1 MLRDAYICEMKKL
14 LFTTIFTGFIGLGAN
29 AQQIDCSQ
37 MGMSVNVSDTDY
49 VQLYHAGPY
58 LLWPREYNKIHW
70 EITDYNGTLIHQDT
84 TTGNLAGHM
93 GFSHNV
99 SLNDSIIVSSLI
111 THDSVSW
118 GTDNPY
124 SVACLIQDTLY
135 WEPTEIIP
143 GVFTYRWEFVGGS
156 NVGVNV
162 LSIRKSGGEVFY
174 TKIYPNPNSGL
185 FSIQVDQ
192 EHIGS
197 SYQILDNLGRLI
209 DKGITRELSQDFDLS
224 DKPKG
229 VYRIQVSNDKAMKTL
244 NVVIQ

>member
-1 MLRDAYICEMKKL
+1 MGYTYIWVMNKL
-14 LFTTIFTGFIGLGAN
+14 LFIIIFTGFIGFGAN

-37 MGMSVNVSDTDY
+37 MGMLVNVSDTDY
-49 VQLYHAGPY
+49 VKLYHAGPY
-58 LLWPREYNKIHW
+58 LLWPREHNKIYW

-156 NVGVNV
+156 NIGVNV
-162 LSIRKSGGEVFY
+162 LSTRESEGEDFY
-174 TKIYPNPNSGL
+174 TIIYPNPNTGL
-185 FSIQVDQ
+185 FSIQLEQ

-209 DKGITRELSQDFDLS
+209 DKGIIRELSQDFDYS
-224 DKPKG
+224 NKPKG
-229 VYRIQVSNDKAMKTL
+229 VYRIQVSNEKSVKTL